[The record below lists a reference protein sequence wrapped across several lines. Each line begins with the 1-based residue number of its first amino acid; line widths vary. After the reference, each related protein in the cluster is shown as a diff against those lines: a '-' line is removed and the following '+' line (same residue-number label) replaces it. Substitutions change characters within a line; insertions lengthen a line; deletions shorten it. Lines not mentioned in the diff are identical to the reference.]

1 MPALLATSIGLGV
14 NNGRAVIEA
23 LIGHKTGFVR
33 TPKVGNQSN
42 KVTMKNAYK
51 THSENWSTRLE
62 LTLGIIYTLFL
73 IWAVTQSYWIVIPFL
88 TLFAVGFF
96 YISIL
101 SLKETAQQ
109 AETEINTDISP
120 PMPLPRNE
128 VEQIYVSA
136 E

>member
-1 MPALLATSIGLGV
+1 
-14 NNGRAVIEA
+14 
-23 LIGHKTGFVR
+23 
-33 TPKVGNQSN
+33 
-42 KVTMKNAYK
+42 MKNAYK

-120 PMPLPRNE
+120 SMPLPRNE